1 MKLPKIFKNKFII
14 ICTQFLILSLFL
26 LIFKYHFDI
35 AFDSLTSE
43 VHRQIIQFLANYIL
57 YNSWFE
63 LIFIYLVWILVGLI
77 PIFIYRNIRKAYSTN
92 LLIFFL
98 PNFFFYIFLS
108 RYSPVYFNLE
118 FPNLIIK
125 SIVLCIIIISIS
137 IGLSFLLNI
146 LSKKDLTITKEDLDA
161 IQKETTMICPTCGT
175 QFKSIPKYC
184 YKCNTKLI
192 KENKE

>member
-26 LIFKYHFDI
+26 LIFEYHFDI

-63 LIFIYLVWILVGLI
+63 LVFIYLVWILVGLI

-161 IQKETTMICPTCGT
+161 IQKETTMICPACGT

>member
-1 MKLPKIFKNKFII
+1 MS
-14 ICTQFLILSLFL
+14 LSL
-26 LIFKYHFDI
+26 LIFEYNFDI
-35 AFDSLTSE
+35 AFDPLTSE

-57 YNSWFE
+57 YNSWPE

-77 PIFIYRNIRKAYSTN
+77 PIFIYRNLRKAYSTN

-98 PNFFFYIFLS
+98 PNFFFYVFLS
-108 RYSPVYFNLE
+108 RYSPDYFNLE

-137 IGLSFLLNI
+137 IGLSFLLNR
-146 LSKKDLTITKEDLDA
+146 LSRKDLTITKEDLDL
-161 IQKETTMICPTCGT
+161 IQKETTIICPTCGT
-175 QFKSIPKYC
+175 QFKSIPEYC

-192 KENKE
+192 KDNKE

>member
-1 MKLPKIFKNKFII
+1 MKLPRIFKNKFII
-14 ICTQFLILSLFL
+14 ICIQLLILSLFL
-26 LIFKYHFDI
+26 LIFEYHFDI
-35 AFDSLTSE
+35 AFDPLTSE
-43 VHRQIIQFLANYIL
+43 VHRQIIQFIANYIL
-57 YNSWFE
+57 YNSWSE
-63 LIFIYLVWILVGLI
+63 LIFIYLVWILVGLV
-77 PIFIYRNIRKAYSTN
+77 PIFIYRNLRKAYSTN

-98 PNFFFYIFLS
+98 PNFFFYVFLS
-108 RYSPVYFNLE
+108 RYSPDYFNLE

-137 IGLSFLLNI
+137 IGLSYLLNR
-146 LSKKDLTITKEDLDA
+146 LSKKDLTITKEDLNA

-192 KENKE
+192 KDNKE

>member
-26 LIFKYHFDI
+26 LIFEYHFDI

-146 LSKKDLTITKEDLDA
+146 SSKKDLTITKEDLDA